1 MDKNKSP
8 KTDED
13 IVREFESLFNSAPE
27 PSTNEELAEIL
38 YDAGYDLEALK
49 AKGLEFVNNLIAN
62 NWRFVTSDEID
73 KAATKI
79 NKMPI
84 RDGWDRNHLLG
95 AIQKISKALASG
107 GGDPVLAFRNLEKL
121 TNGDLA
127 SVLQELEYEA
137 NAKGI
142 ELDLN

>member
-1 MDKNKSP
+1 MDKHKSP
-8 KTDED
+8 KTDVD

-27 PSTNEELAEIL
+27 PNTNEEVAEIL
-38 YDAGYDLEALK
+38 HDAGYDLETLQ
-49 AKGLEFVNNLIAN
+49 AKGLEFANSLIAN

-84 RDGWDRNHLLG
+84 RDGWDRNRLLE
-95 AIQKISKALASG
+95 AIRKISKALASG
-107 GGDPVLAFRNLEKL
+107 GGEPALAFRNLEKL

-137 NAKGI
+137 SAKGI
-142 ELDLN
+142 EMDLN